1 MNKLKDTGEQI
12 ERYQLLK
19 DLPTDANS
27 SIKDTSLPGHSHI
40 SMNYIMNDSVW
51 IFLCAVA
58 GRGPRSSPEVSCNYN
73 GVTAVMRRLGRRS
86 LGGRGGGGGGGDKE
100 EETAETKGRQ
110 GGEEEKRFG

>member
-1 MNKLKDTGEQI
+1 MKDTGEQI

-19 DLPTDANS
+19 DLLTDANS

-73 GVTAVMRRLGRRS
+73 GVTAVMRRLGRRT
-86 LGGRGGGGGGGDKE
+86 LGGRGGGGGDKE
-100 EETAETKGRQ
+100 EETAETRGSQ
-110 GGEEEKRFG
+110 GGEEETRFG